1 MGEASKKTGEE
12 FEAYMQGLL
21 DDFGWKTV
29 NNIQID
35 CRRNDHKSSSS
46 TKKDSKRTHGID
58 VLASFYNPVNK
69 RNEAAIVECKN
80 YAWEYINKSNLEKWT
95 QELINAFECA
105 NGQSIISEHLGEA
118 VLTYAV
124 LAFNA
129 NDDKQDIGKIQRL
142 LKEIKFPSKRNSFL
156 LLIAD
161 PIKLRIWEALRR
173 EIERI
178 KETSVDNDFN
188 FYYPSIDNSGLEIR
202 ENITPYYLFSD
213 FIIGQYS
220 IQRKD
225 DDDTLRTVVVRSIFD
240 FDAVNEE
247 SLKYLVSL
255 IHDLQLES
263 RTSSRLEI
271 HVYFPIFYG
280 QDEGR
285 IKRLF
290 KENVKVIKPNIVKC
304 VFLNVYSDLRFRD
317 S

>member
-29 NNIQID
+29 NNIEVD
-35 CRRNDHKSSSS
+35 CRRNDHKSGSSA
-46 TKKDSKRTHGID
+46 KKGSKRTHGVDI
-58 VLASFYNPVNK
+58 LASFYNPVNK
-69 RNEAAIVECKN
+69 RDEAAIVECKN
-80 YAWEYINKSNLEKWT
+80 YAWDNISKSNLEKWT
-95 QELINAFECA
+95 QELINTFECA

-129 NDDKQDIGKIQRL
+129 NDDKQDIGKLQKI
-142 LKEIKFPSKRNSFL
+142 LKEIKFPSKRNPFL

-161 PIKLRIWEALRR
+161 PIKLRIWEALRK
-173 EIERI
+173 EIKRI
-178 KETSVDNDFN
+178 KETSKNHEFN
-188 FYYPSIDNSGLEIR
+188 FYYPSIDNSGLDIR

-213 FIIGQYS
+213 FILGQYS
-220 IQRKD
+220 IQREDKD
-225 DDDTLRTVVVRSIFD
+225 NDAFYNVVVRSIFA

-247 SLKYLVSL
+247 SLKYLISL

-271 HVYFPIFYG
+271 HVYFPRFNN
-280 QDEGR
+280 QEETR

-290 KENVKVIKPNIVKC
+290 KENVKAINANVVKC
-304 VFLNVYSDLRFRD
+304 VFFDVYDVLRF
-317 S
+317 

>member
-69 RNEAAIVECKN
+69 RNEAAIIECKN
-80 YAWEYINKSNLEKWT
+80 YAWDNINKSNLEKWI

-105 NGQSIISEHLGEA
+105 NGQFIISEYLNEA
-118 VLTYAV
+118 VLAYAI

-129 NDDKQDIGKIQRL
+129 NDDKQEIGKLKRL
-142 LKEIKFPSKRNSFL
+142 LKEIKFPSKRNPFL

-161 PIKLRIWEALRR
+161 PIKLRIWEAMRV
-173 EIERI
+173 EIKRI
-178 KETSVDNDFN
+178 KEKSKDNKFY
-188 FYYPSIDNSGLEIR
+188 FYYPSIDDSGLDIR
-202 ENITPYYLFSD
+202 ENITPHYLFSD

-240 FDAVNEE
+240 FDAISEE
-247 SLKYLVSL
+247 SLKYLLSL

-271 HVYFPIFYG
+271 HVYFPIFNS
-280 QDEGR
+280 QDKGR
-285 IKRLF
+285 IKHLF
-290 KENVKVIKPNIVKC
+290 EENVEITKPIVVKY
-304 VFLNVYSDLRFRD
+304 VFFNVYDDLRF
-317 S
+317 